1 MHFNPIGSR
10 FELLKDVSLCLQNDV
25 VDFSL
30 LNSEFSV
37 YWKDGGNIRNVV
49 MERMTLICEHG
60 LPILQVLIV
69 DVIVQRCSS
78 VTTATYWK
86 IRRNSTG

>member
-1 MHFNPIGSR
+1 VHFNPIGAR
-10 FELLKDVSLCLQNDV
+10 FELLKHVSLCLQNDV

-37 YWKDGGNIRNVV
+37 YWKDSGNIRNVV
-49 MERMTLICEHG
+49 MERMTLICEHS

-69 DVIVQRCSS
+69 DVIV
-78 VTTATYWK
+78 
-86 IRRNSTG
+86 

>member
-49 MERMTLICEHG
+49 MERMTLICEHS

-69 DVIVQRCSS
+69 DVIV
-78 VTTATYWK
+78 
-86 IRRNSTG
+86 